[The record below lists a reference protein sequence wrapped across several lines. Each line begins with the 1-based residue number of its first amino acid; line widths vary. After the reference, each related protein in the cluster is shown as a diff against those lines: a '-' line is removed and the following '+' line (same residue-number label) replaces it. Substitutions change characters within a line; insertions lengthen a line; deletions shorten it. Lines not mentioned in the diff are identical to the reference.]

1 MICGSSGRWL
11 WMLNQIT
18 RSEQFQWTWL
28 KTQHLR
34 TSGLPDTIYSEV
46 GSSHLLFSC
55 AIRMHFSSYFL
66 SGQFSGSAQLKDKSI
81 AVCSQGIIMKS
92 AVNRLAHRS
101 LSVGNLMASCQL
113 LHPLRH
119 RQRASDGLLILIN
132 LHGGRCW
139 NPYRK
144 MCNLI

>member
-1 MICGSSGRWL
+1 MT
-11 WMLNQIT
+11 LNAKSNYTFRAI
-18 RSEQFQWTWL
+18 SMNVI
-28 KTQHLR
+28 KDP
-34 TSGLPDTIYSEV
+34 TSKNIRIAGYYLLLHEV

-55 AIRMHFSSYFL
+55 AICMHFSSYFL

-92 AVNRLAHRS
+92 AVKRLAHRS

-113 LHPLRH
+113 FHPLRH

-132 LHGGRCW
+132 LHGGRC
-139 NPYRK
+139 
-144 MCNLI
+144 